1 MRIGRGPHAQ
11 VFRTLIGAGPL
22 GKTHEESLIRRKA
35 VGGLQVLAFVG
46 VFPRDVA
53 QYLAAQVGHIFTQGK
68 LAVDVDVIHNHILSV
83 LVLDALGA
91 FVELL
96 PVFLGPPVF
105 QIAFG
110 VILAA
115 LIVKTVGQLMPNGAS
130 GIAVVGSV
138 VDLGVVQGRLQES
151 GRMVDVVHLGVV
163 IG

>member
-1 MRIGRGPHAQ
+1 
-11 VFRTLIGAGPL
+11 
-22 GKTHEESLIRRKA
+22 
-35 VGGLQVLAFVG
+35 
-46 VFPRDVA
+46 
-53 QYLAAQVGHIFTQGK
+53 
-68 LAVDVDVIHNHILSV
+68 AVDVDVIHNHILSV

-138 VDLGVVQGRLQES
+138 VDLGVVQGRLQDS
-151 GRMVDVVHLGVV
+151 GRKVDVIHLGVV
-163 IG
+163 VGIYGGRRHAPFAMVHGFANFIDIAMGLELRGPGHVRNQIIRYDLDG